1 MKWARTDNASLL
13 EASIDQIVSSEKL
26 NGDTVNLYFD
36 FLRNNRAFGGGNWEF
51 SSSYFYPS
59 LHRPVETSTY
69 SKHIGNNAL
78 WEDEQLIV
86 PLHLLIYAFTFMIPL
101 EQRTEKFLIP
111 SKKDLLETNFS
122 GFLMRTK
129 LSSRKIIGTS
139 PYLNVPTKERCWLWC
154 IHTSFCKALIVVERQ
169 PFRPY
174 SQRRASSW
182 NGERSGDMALLGH
195 EAELHYHSLERMASQ
210 NPQLAIAEELKQK
223 YGHGKIT
230 EEIFPKCGRKFQW
243 YSQGVFESGGTLQY
257 YSDDSVFCNSCLMDE
272 F

>member
-1 MKWARTDNASLL
+1 MVTLL
-13 EASIDQIVSSEKL
+13 
-26 NGDTVNLYFD
+26 
-36 FLRNNRAFGGGNWEF
+36 NRAFGEGKWGF
-51 SSSYFYPS
+51 ASSYFYPS

-122 GFLMRTK
+122 GFLMGTK

-154 IHTSFCKALIVVERQ
+154 IHMSFCKALIVVERQ

-195 EAELHYHSLERMASQ
+195 EAELHYHNLERMASQ
-210 NPQLAIAEELKQK
+210 NPQIAIARGIKAK
-223 YGHGKIT
+223 VWPWKNHRRNFSKMWTKIPV
-230 EEIFPKCGRKFQW
+230 IFTRCFWERWNIAVLLRWQ
-243 YSQGVFESGGTLQY
+243 L
-257 YSDDSVFCNSCLMDE
+257 LL
-272 F
+272 